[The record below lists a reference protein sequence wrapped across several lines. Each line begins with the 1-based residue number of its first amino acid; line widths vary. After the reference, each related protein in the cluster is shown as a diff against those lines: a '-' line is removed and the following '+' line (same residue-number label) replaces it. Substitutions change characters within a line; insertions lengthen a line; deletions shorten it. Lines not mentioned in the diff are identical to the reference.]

1 MGQFIIDRLALKQRR
16 SLWNLLGML
25 LKRMPYRVALQILN
39 RNREQLR
46 RGPPEFFDHCC
57 EQVME
62 GRRFQVYVALHLS
75 RLMELCAE
83 EDMARSEQW
92 MDLSRKYE
100 RVAADNINS
109 IESDHMISILL
120 DCKIFMRQEGLL
132 ELALASRRL
141 YFLNSE
147 TINDVISHMWQT
159 VDFCNP
165 RSNPS
170 VCVSI
175 QSTTKSELIVFFVLI
190 LPV

>member
-1 MGQFIIDRLALKQRR
+1 M
-16 SLWNLLGML
+16 
-25 LKRMPYRVALQILN
+25 
-39 RNREQLR
+39 
-46 RGPPEFFDHCC
+46 
-57 EQVME
+57 
-62 GRRFQVYVALHLS
+62 YVALHLS